1 MQQVVKPVDEQGHKA
16 QKSTYQSCSQ
26 YSVIQVPVQVPVL
39 RVSSTSTTTSTHV
52 SSTSSSTSTSVPSTS
67 TSTSTQYYNPGTY
80 SGESFVKDNSANRRL
95 EFYLRGRCAA
105 TMLLGIGL
113 RAFGVH
119 RRAIFTECVLIMFA
133 CALLL
138 LMLAS

>member
-1 MQQVVKPVDEQGHKA
+1 MSRANKA

-26 YSVIQVPVQVPVL
+26 YSVIQVYQYKYQYLSLKYQYQYKYLKMVL
-39 RVSSTSTTTSTHV
+39 KYRS
-52 SSTSSSTSTSVPSTS
+52 S

-113 RAFGVH
+113 RTFGVH